1 MVNIVFLLIRTVDIM
16 IDLIVLA
23 ITIDVILSWV
33 YPGNNMF
40 VRVIHAITEP
50 VLKPFRNLINNSA
63 IGGPG
68 LRLDFS
74 PVLAVLALSFLKEII
89 IRLLYTILL

>member
-1 MVNIVFLLIRTVDIM
+1 MVNLVILLSRTISIM
-16 IDLIVLA
+16 VEVIIFA

-33 YPGNNMF
+33 YTGNNLF
-40 VRVIHAITEP
+40 IRIIHAITEP

-74 PVLAVLALSFLKEII
+74 PVLAVLALGVIENVLKN
-89 IRLLYTILL
+89 LLYSLLL